1 MLSLLSILQLY
12 LQHQMTLDSFFKLLL
27 LNADVPLRD
36 CGGTV
41 LQELLDKDNIVA
53 VVVVNLCCVELAEAV
68 RADILA
74 VPQVGANALQP
85 FLYSSLSDE
94 EYPCLG
100 SDIVVEAI
108 AADELIKGKGHGKG
122 SGFLCLLLHNGQPI
136 PVSVMY
142 NISKAQFDD
151 IRNAQSKI
159 SFEYQGSCDA
169 LIWSAS

>member
-1 MLSLLSILQLY
+1 MSLDGL
-12 LQHQMTLDSFFKLLL
+12 FKLLL
-27 LNADVPLRD
+27 LDADVPLRD

-41 LQELLDKDNIVA
+41 LQELLDEDDIVT
-53 VVVVNLCCVELAEAV
+53 VVVVNLCCIELSEAV

-74 VPQVGANALQP
+74 VPQVGTNALQP
-85 FLYSSLSDE
+85 FLYSSLSNG

-100 SDIVVEAI
+100 RYIVVEAI
-108 AADELIKGKGHGKG
+108 AADELIERKGNGKC
-122 SGFLCLLLHNGQPI
+122 SGFSCFLLYNGQPI